1 MAKKKNVIK
10 EAEVGTVTYEL
21 NTDILPVLDANQYY
35 TALDFP
41 EEAEATDEN
50 QRVWDNYILGIAEK
64 YIERMVQM
72 TDSSIRVS
80 NLKYFHPRQ
89 YNNGGDEIDF
99 TIYLN
104 RTLVNRLIAR
114 HKDNQDFLSY
124 IDRNYQ
130 SHSGYIS
137 FMATTQQEFID
148 QSKSDPAKSI
158 AQIIMYNCRD
168 AVEETQR
175 EFESEVFEN
184 RDELDIGWNFDD
196 DFDDDMEENYRVIG
210 YTLDEEFN
218 LSQIR
223 PKSFEGLEK
232 AKAYGTKLAEGI
244 KYKGKI
250 SYVECYDLKNNDK
263 VVWQS
268 DVREN
273 KEPVKESKGG
283 YVKTYKG
290 YRIMDTGDNFTIT
303 DSNGKTV
310 GTERTI
316 VGCEGTIDGL
326 TNKKKV
332 SEGKMKESKQLNEGL
347 IDCVLDRIDG
357 IPYDPR
363 EFYHYCNGWYNNIAS
378 ALDNGTEDD
387 VREAIVRGIK
397 ASIRSDGGDP
407 ENPYA
412 QQLYDWVRKAN
423 WIEDTD
429 NDPPMPQYLVDIHNE
444 TRGGDDDLDESLIK
458 EEDERYRTIRE
469 LINDLSNMFI
479 AAKMD
484 CPEIYTVDDD
494 TIAIEISGDWKHDH
508 LACDAL
514 IKRYFPNAYITQG
527 ESDNSDSDF
536 YTATHFVDI
545 DSLLD
550 NSNKTIVR
558 GECEWCGH
566 WYDMKDLTDTDF
578 GRICYKCKN
587 DLENGN
593 GKLDESAVSDFQ
605 YTDKKSCKNE
615 GCKKKKGKKPVKESK
630 PLNEGPGA
638 GYTVKASV
646 SAHNINSLEITN
658 IDYDEDE
665 IFSYNGT
672 FTIDAD
678 CDIDATVENI
688 YAESYYYDAEINE
701 SVPGKIT
708 KFRAEISFRD
718 LRDYGDGIEGY
729 LTQTEEGDEIITKE
743 NILAYLNGYQK
754 DLHDL
759 IIGTLFYEA
768 KSTVSI
774 GGGYIRTDWD
784 GTLARMSDEYSFDG
798 ESYYWSEPITA
809 DIKVIDEEAI
819 SYVNKAVYGDNIT
832 TSYTVYDENDDILE
846 DFADK
851 DEAIEYSKKHPYSS
865 VHEITWRE
873 YYNGDTDSIDHEVIY
888 TNGSRPEGVDDDV
901 DESKKPRK
909 SKRKINEGTWLIP
922 FNKEDAEYLQDWMK
936 KPHTAKEF
944 MDDKKLSWGDDAL
957 YDDLDDLEYEEPES
971 DCRDV
976 VAQNIRN
983 LVKNYREN
991 PESYNVKAS
1000 DEVLDILDKTA
1011 NYYLDES
1018 KLIGIEVETPSP
1030 YKISKREKHE
1040 MMQDLIDEITINC
1053 QCDNAEIYTDNGHT
1067 MIKMPVKDSDCE
1079 NYWDEYCIRQETIDG
1094 ETYNIVDVD
1103 KCFKKLRYDPEET
1116 FTENKK
1122 VEVNED
1128 RGYRDEDLYK
1138 VSFNTGTYELHTE
1151 TVYAFNEQEAADKAA
1166 DNIVEKGL
1174 TRLYKDLYEI
1184 KDECED
1190 GETEDDYIAA
1200 NNLVSLGNNGYYFS
1214 LERIEQVDRESYEPK
1229 EVAEIST
1236 ADKQQLRVAHS
1247 LYGDFGL
1254 VEAVKEFNKKFKDA
1268 YITEILKQPEG
1279 LVEEAFDKH
1288 LAEQVKELAKYLG
1301 L

>member
-10 EAEVGTVTYEL
+10 EAEVGIVTYEL

-458 EEDERYRTIRE
+458 EEDERYRTIRG
-469 LINDLSNMFI
+469 LINDLSNIFI
-479 AAKMD
+479 TAKMG

-514 IKRYFPNAYITQG
+514 IKRYFPNAYIIQG

-743 NILAYLNGYQK
+743 NILAYLNEYQK

-798 ESYYWSEPITA
+798 ESYYWSEPIAA

-901 DESKKPRK
+901 DESK
-909 SKRKINEGTWLIP
+909 
-922 FNKEDAEYLQDWMK
+922 
-936 KPHTAKEF
+936 
-944 MDDKKLSWGDDAL
+944 
-957 YDDLDDLEYEEPES
+957 
-971 DCRDV
+971 
-976 VAQNIRN
+976 
-983 LVKNYREN
+983 
-991 PESYNVKAS
+991 
-1000 DEVLDILDKTA
+1000 
-1011 NYYLDES
+1011 
-1018 KLIGIEVETPSP
+1018 LIGIEVETPSP

-1067 MIKMPVKDSDCE
+1067 MIKMPIKDSDCE

-1128 RGYRDEDLYK
+1128 RGYRDENLYK

-1174 TRLYKDLYEI
+1174 TGLYKDLYEI

-1229 EVAEIST
+1229 EVAEISES
-1236 ADKQQLRVAHS
+1236 DKQQLRVAHS

>member
-10 EAEVGTVTYEL
+10 EAEVGIVTYEL

-223 PKSFEGLEK
+223 PKSFEDLEK

-458 EEDERYRTIRE
+458 EEDERYRTIRG

-658 IDYDEDE
+658 IDYNEDE

-743 NILAYLNGYQK
+743 NILAYLNEYQK

-846 DFADK
+846 DFVDK

-901 DESKKPRK
+901 DESK
-909 SKRKINEGTWLIP
+909 
-922 FNKEDAEYLQDWMK
+922 
-936 KPHTAKEF
+936 
-944 MDDKKLSWGDDAL
+944 
-957 YDDLDDLEYEEPES
+957 
-971 DCRDV
+971 
-976 VAQNIRN
+976 
-983 LVKNYREN
+983 
-991 PESYNVKAS
+991 
-1000 DEVLDILDKTA
+1000 
-1011 NYYLDES
+1011 
-1018 KLIGIEVETPSP
+1018 LIGIEVETPSP
-1030 YKISKREKHE
+1030 YKISKRERHE

-1067 MIKMPVKDSDCE
+1067 MIKMPIKDSDCE
-1079 NYWDEYCIRQETIDG
+1079 DYWDEYCIRQETIDG

-1128 RGYRDEDLYK
+1128 RGYRDENLYK

-1174 TRLYKDLYEI
+1174 TGLYKDLYEI

-1229 EVAEIST
+1229 EVAEISES
-1236 ADKQQLRVAHS
+1236 DKQQLRVAHS

>member
-10 EAEVGTVTYEL
+10 EAEVGIVTYEL

-223 PKSFEGLEK
+223 PKSFEDLEK

-743 NILAYLNGYQK
+743 NILAYLNEYQK

-798 ESYYWSEPITA
+798 ESYYWSEPIAA

-901 DESKKPRK
+901 DESK
-909 SKRKINEGTWLIP
+909 
-922 FNKEDAEYLQDWMK
+922 
-936 KPHTAKEF
+936 
-944 MDDKKLSWGDDAL
+944 
-957 YDDLDDLEYEEPES
+957 
-971 DCRDV
+971 
-976 VAQNIRN
+976 
-983 LVKNYREN
+983 
-991 PESYNVKAS
+991 
-1000 DEVLDILDKTA
+1000 
-1011 NYYLDES
+1011 
-1018 KLIGIEVETPSP
+1018 LIGIEVETPSP

-1067 MIKMPVKDSDCE
+1067 MIKMPIKDSDCE

-1128 RGYRDEDLYK
+1128 RGYRDENLYK

-1174 TRLYKDLYEI
+1174 TGLYKDLYEI

-1229 EVAEIST
+1229 EVAEISES
-1236 ADKQQLRVAHS
+1236 DKQQLRVAHS

>member
-41 EEAEATDEN
+41 EEAEVTDEN

-223 PKSFEGLEK
+223 PKSFEDLEK

-458 EEDERYRTIRE
+458 EEDERYRTIRG

-743 NILAYLNGYQK
+743 NILAYLNEYQK

-798 ESYYWSEPITA
+798 ESYYWSEPIAA

-873 YYNGDTDSIDHEVIY
+873 YYNGDTDFIDHEVIY

-901 DESKKPRK
+901 
-909 SKRKINEGTWLIP
+909 
-922 FNKEDAEYLQDWMK
+922 
-936 KPHTAKEF
+936 
-944 MDDKKLSWGDDAL
+944 
-957 YDDLDDLEYEEPES
+957 
-971 DCRDV
+971 
-976 VAQNIRN
+976 
-983 LVKNYREN
+983 
-991 PESYNVKAS
+991 
-1000 DEVLDILDKTA
+1000 
-1011 NYYLDES
+1011 DES

-1067 MIKMPVKDSDCE
+1067 MIKMPIKDSDCE

-1128 RGYRDEDLYK
+1128 RGYRDENLYK

-1174 TRLYKDLYEI
+1174 TGLYKDLYEI

-1229 EVAEIST
+1229 EVAEISES
-1236 ADKQQLRVAHS
+1236 DKQQLRVAHS

>member
-41 EEAEATDEN
+41 EEAEVTDEN

-168 AVEETQR
+168 AIEETQR

-223 PKSFEGLEK
+223 PKSFEDLEK

-458 EEDERYRTIRE
+458 EEDERYRTIRG

-743 NILAYLNGYQK
+743 NILAYLNEYQK

-846 DFADK
+846 DFVDK

-865 VHEITWRE
+865 VLEITWRE

-901 DESKKPRK
+901 
-909 SKRKINEGTWLIP
+909 
-922 FNKEDAEYLQDWMK
+922 
-936 KPHTAKEF
+936 
-944 MDDKKLSWGDDAL
+944 
-957 YDDLDDLEYEEPES
+957 
-971 DCRDV
+971 
-976 VAQNIRN
+976 
-983 LVKNYREN
+983 
-991 PESYNVKAS
+991 
-1000 DEVLDILDKTA
+1000 
-1011 NYYLDES
+1011 DES

-1067 MIKMPVKDSDCE
+1067 MIKMPIKDSDCE

-1128 RGYRDEDLYK
+1128 RGYRDENLYK
-1138 VSFNTGTYELHTE
+1138 VLFNTGTYELHTE

-1174 TRLYKDLYEI
+1174 TGLYKDLYEI

-1229 EVAEIST
+1229 EVAEISES
-1236 ADKQQLRVAHS
+1236 DKQQLRVAHS

>member
-41 EEAEATDEN
+41 EEAEVTDEN

-223 PKSFEGLEK
+223 PKSFEDLEK
-232 AKAYGTKLAEGI
+232 ARAYGTKLAEGI

-743 NILAYLNGYQK
+743 NILAYLNEYQK

-901 DESKKPRK
+901 DESK
-909 SKRKINEGTWLIP
+909 
-922 FNKEDAEYLQDWMK
+922 
-936 KPHTAKEF
+936 
-944 MDDKKLSWGDDAL
+944 
-957 YDDLDDLEYEEPES
+957 
-971 DCRDV
+971 
-976 VAQNIRN
+976 
-983 LVKNYREN
+983 
-991 PESYNVKAS
+991 
-1000 DEVLDILDKTA
+1000 
-1011 NYYLDES
+1011 
-1018 KLIGIEVETPSP
+1018 LIGIEVETPSP

-1067 MIKMPVKDSDCE
+1067 MIKMPIKDSDCE

-1128 RGYRDEDLYK
+1128 RGYRDENLYK

-1174 TRLYKDLYEI
+1174 TGLYKDLYEI

-1229 EVAEIST
+1229 EVAEISES
-1236 ADKQQLRVAHS
+1236 DKQQLRVAHS